1 MLLRFRYVIKGQS
14 FSFVDGVLLLII
26 STIILIKILIMCEI
40 IIGFDAEKDENSNY
54 VFINNDSRNVYLV
67 LLYN

>member
-40 IIGFDAEKDENSNY
+40 IIGFDDEKDEN
-54 VFINNDSRNVYLV
+54 
-67 LLYN
+67 